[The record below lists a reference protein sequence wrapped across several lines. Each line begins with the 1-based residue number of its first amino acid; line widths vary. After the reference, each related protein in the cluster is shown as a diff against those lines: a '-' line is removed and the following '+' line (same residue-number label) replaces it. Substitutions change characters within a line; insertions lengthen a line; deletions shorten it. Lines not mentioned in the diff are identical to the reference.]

1 MVFIVGEV
9 DGVFINNRVERTNEG
24 FFFEI
29 SQGAICAGNVFV
41 NCNNGV
47 RILNSSNVQVYQ
59 NTFFNSGA
67 VFGRTERS
75 AVGDHF
81 GWHPS
86 AGPDV
91 AERHGHVFVNNL
103 LAADDTFQGPL
114 LQFFQSPAVRDRL
127 RDPQVKALDGNVYV
141 RRAGAKAQPLIGW
154 SPAPNDRDMVEISAI
169 DELRKLHPPF
179 EAQAQVFS
187 DYWGPLFKSV
197 ELDDFEL
204 VRAFPAA
211 NAGAPLPAAIRD
223 LLQWKQD
230 DAVFPGA
237 YAPRW

>member
-1 MVFIVGEV
+1 MVFIDGEV

-59 NTFFNSGA
+59 NTFFNSVA
-67 VFGRTERS
+67 VFGRAERS

-114 LQFFQSPAVRDRL
+114 LQFFQSPAVRDRM

-141 RRAGAKAQPLIGW
+141 RRAGATAQPLIGW
-154 SPAPNDRDMVEISAI
+154 SPAQNERDTVEISAI

-179 EAQAQVFS
+179 EAKAQVFS

-223 LLQWKQD
+223 LLKWKQD